1 VGAGNDAPCPPL
13 TSHGASIMLQYCAG
27 PVGAGG
33 TPPPPVVADDA
44 PACIMI
50 RTEAEMC
57 STDRGIAVTALIL
70 TMKYIILCVCVCVCV
85 SAEPARALRPP
96 EAGVRLG
103 ARAGG

>member
-1 VGAGNDAPCPPL
+1 VGAGKDAPGPPL

-85 SAEPARALRPP
+85 RRTRTGASAA
-96 EAGVRLG
+96 
-103 ARAGG
+103 